1 MTKESRRSLEKLR
14 GIADITNALVVQM
27 AELLKLREA
36 VQKAEEASARKA
48 AMQRHHEIISTA
60 YRAQAN
66 ALEMEAQARHRLA
79 TRRDNDAFSGTVA
92 RATDVTLP
100 AHLHETRIRNGK
112 RKTKA
117 LPGRLF
123 MQSQWR

>member
-1 MTKESRRSLEKLR
+1 MTKESRQSSETLM
-14 GIADITNALVVQM
+14 GIANITNALVVQM
-27 AELLKLREA
+27 AELLKLRES
-36 VQKAEEASARKA
+36 VQRAEEASARKT
-48 AMQRHHEIISTA
+48 AMQRHHGIISTA
-60 YRAQAN
+60 YRAQAD
-66 ALEMEAQARHRLA
+66 ALEIEAQARNRLA
-79 TRRDNDAFSGTVA
+79 TRRDNDAFSRSEA

-100 AHLHETRIRNGK
+100 AQLHEARIRNGT

>member
-1 MTKESRRSLEKLR
+1 MTKESRQSSEKLR
-14 GIADITNALVVQM
+14 GIANITNALVVQM

-36 VQKAEEASARKA
+36 VQKAEEASARKT
-48 AMQRHHEIISTA
+48 AMQRHHEISSTV
-60 YRAQAN
+60 YRAQAD

-79 TRRDNDAFSGTVA
+79 TRRDNDAFSRSVG
-92 RATDVTLP
+92 ATDVTLP
-100 AHLHETRIRNGK
+100 AQLHEARIRNGT

-117 LPGRLF
+117 LPGKLF

>member
-1 MTKESRRSLEKLR
+1 MTKESRQSSEKLR
-14 GIADITNALVVQM
+14 GIANITNALVVQM
-27 AELLKLREA
+27 AELLKLRES
-36 VQKAEEASARKA
+36 VQRAEEASARKT
-48 AMQRHHEIISTA
+48 AMQRHHGIISTA
-60 YRAQAN
+60 YRAQAD

-79 TRRDNDAFSGTVA
+79 TRRDNDAFSRSEA

-100 AHLHETRIRNGK
+100 AQLHEARIRNGT

>member
-36 VQKAEEASARKA
+36 VQKAEEAKARRTAMHRLRETAHRAKA
-48 AMQRHHEIISTA
+48 D
-60 YRAQAN
+60 
-66 ALEMEAQARHRLA
+66 ALEMEAQARHRLV
-79 TRRDNDAFSGTVA
+79 TRRDNDAFSRSVA

-100 AHLHETRIRNGK
+100 AHLREARIRNGA

>member
-1 MTKESRRSLEKLR
+1 MTKEPRQSSEKLR
-14 GIADITNALVVQM
+14 GIANITNALVVQM

-36 VQKAEEASARKA
+36 VQKAEEASARKTA
-48 AMQRHHEIISTA
+48 AMQRQHGISSTA
-60 YRAQAN
+60 YRAQAD

-79 TRRDNDAFSGTVA
+79 TRRDNDAFSRSVG
-92 RATDVTLP
+92 ATDVTLP
-100 AHLHETRIRNGK
+100 AQLHEARIRNGT

-117 LPGRLF
+117 LPGKLF

>member
-1 MTKESRRSLEKLR
+1 MTKESRQSSEKLR
-14 GIADITNALVVQM
+14 GIANITNALVVQM

-36 VQKAEEASARKA
+36 VQKAEEASARKT
-48 AMQRHHEIISTA
+48 AMQRHHETSSTA
-60 YRAQAN
+60 YRAQAD
-66 ALEMEAQARHRLA
+66 ALELKAQARHA
-79 TRRDNDAFSGTVA
+79 IRRDNDAFSRSEA

-100 AHLHETRIRNGK
+100 AHLHEARIRNGT

>member
-1 MTKESRRSLEKLR
+1 MTKESRQSSEKLR
-14 GIADITNALVVQM
+14 GIANITNALVVQM
-27 AELLKLREA
+27 AELLKLRES
-36 VQKAEEASARKA
+36 VQRAEEASARKT
-48 AMQRHHEIISTA
+48 AMQHHHGIISTA
-60 YRAQAN
+60 YRAQAD
-66 ALEMEAQARHRLA
+66 ALEIQARARHRLA
-79 TRRDNDAFSGTVA
+79 TRRDNDAFSRSEA

-100 AHLHETRIRNGK
+100 AQLHEARIRNGT

>member
-1 MTKESRRSLEKLR
+1 MTKEPRQSSEKLR
-14 GIADITNALVVQM
+14 GIANITNALVVQM

-36 VQKAEEASARKA
+36 VQKAEEASARKT
-48 AMQRHHEIISTA
+48 AMQRQHGISSTA
-60 YRAQAN
+60 YRAQAD

-79 TRRDNDAFSGTVA
+79 TRRDNDAFSRSIA

-100 AHLHETRIRNGK
+100 AQLHEARIRNGT

>member
-1 MTKESRRSLEKLR
+1 MTKESRQSSEKLR
-14 GIADITNALVVQM
+14 GIANITNALVVQM
-27 AELLKLREA
+27 AELLKLRES
-36 VQKAEEASARKA
+36 VQRAEEASARKT
-48 AMQRHHEIISTA
+48 AMQRHHGIISTA
-60 YRAQAN
+60 YRAQAD

-79 TRRDNDAFSGTVA
+79 TRRDNDAFSRSEA

-100 AHLHETRIRNGK
+100 AQLHEARIRNGP